1 MELLLLFFFLF
12 FFLSWS
18 NILILK
24 PTLHN
29 EEPSDLWKKKGFNL
43 SDMFFSPFFFS
54 QPHLSF
60 HLLPLYPWSFPF
72 SLSPHFFASSFLFF
86 HSTPPPSP
94 LLPYSLSEHHLFLA
108 VAHEK
113 PSSSPICI
121 AMHFGEFLCLYF
133 NNSWILIDAYQMCLK
148 ISCAF

>member
-1 MELLLLFFFLF
+1 MELLLL

-18 NILILK
+18 NILMLK
-24 PTLHN
+24 PTFHN
-29 EEPSDLWKKKGFNL
+29 EEQTSERKRALIFQKCSFRRL
-43 SDMFFSPFFFS
+43 FFSSHHPIFLIIFYPFILGLFRS
-54 QPHLSF
+54 VS
-60 HLLPLYPWSFPF
+60 LLI
-72 SLSPHFFASSFLFF
+72 FASSFF
-86 HSTPPPSP
+86 T
-94 LLPYSLSEHHLFLA
+94 LLLHLLSCPTLSLSEHHLFLA

-148 ISCAF
+148 NVCAF